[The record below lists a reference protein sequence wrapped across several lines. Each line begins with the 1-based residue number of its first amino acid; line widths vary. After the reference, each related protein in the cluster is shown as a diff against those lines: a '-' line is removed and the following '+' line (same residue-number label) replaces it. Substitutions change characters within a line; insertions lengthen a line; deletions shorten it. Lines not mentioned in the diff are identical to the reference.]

1 MVWTVLYHPAV
12 KRDLISLGR
21 VEAAAI
27 LKVIE
32 ARIIHGEPDKAG
44 KTLHGQ
50 LAGCRR
56 IRTGQTRIV
65 YRVNGER
72 VEVLIIAVGMR
83 RDNEIYD
90 AATDRIG

>member
-1 MVWTVLYHPAV
+1 MVWTVEYHPAV
-12 KRDLISLGR
+12 KRDLIGLGR

-27 LKVIE
+27 LKVIDE
-32 ARIIHGEPDKAG
+32 RIIHGEPDKAG
-44 KTLHGQ
+44 KPLSGQ

-56 IRTGQTRIV
+56 TRTGQTRIV
-65 YRVNGER
+65 YRVNGDR

-90 AATDRIG
+90 AATSRVE

>member
-1 MVWTVLYHPAV
+1 MAWAVIYHPEVAS
-12 KRDLISLGR
+12 DLLALGR
-21 VEAAAI
+21 PTARTI

-32 ARIIHGEPDKAG
+32 DRIANGEPDKLG
-44 KTLHGQ
+44 KPLAGQ

-65 YRVNGER
+65 YRVDGQR
-72 VEVLIIAVGMR
+72 IEVLIVAVGMR

-90 AATDRIG
+90 VATGRV